1 MSIGNFCEI
10 VLASLDTC
18 RLFYTHF
25 TAHSCA
31 LRRVVRSVD
40 VQWHLAAERGRPVE
54 RTFPRS
60 RSLWPETEASEL
72 SGLARGIRR
81 RGGGGGGVSGN
92 HVQGCRI

>member
-1 MSIGNFCEI
+1 MRF
-10 VLASLDTC
+10 AS
-18 RLFYTHF
+18 R
-25 TAHSCA
+25 
-31 LRRVVRSVD
+31 RSVD
-40 VQWHLAAERGRPVE
+40 VQWHLAAERPVE

-81 RGGGGGGVSGN
+81 RGGGGGGGGVSGN